1 VLLNTRVD
9 QLVFAM
15 ASLAEPHVG
24 ELDLPLDYQEE
35 LQPVITQVWQAA

>member
-15 ASLAEPHVG
+15 ASLAEPHFG
-24 ELDLPLDYQEE
+24 ELSLPMDYQEE
-35 LQPVITQVWQAA
+35 LQPVITQAWQAA